1 MKFSIM
7 FGLTKSDDEANA
19 IIDKYSDLDEVDA
32 ELDAIKKFWSN
43 VVNTI
48 RVKTPDHYFDRL
60 VNVWLKYQLYTTNYW
75 SRSPSMYDTT
85 LFRKS

>member
-1 MKFSIM
+1 MSI
-7 FGLTKSDDEANA
+7 L
-19 IIDKYSDLDEVDA
+19 EVDA

-75 SRSPSMYDTT
+75 SRSPSFYHEGTGGRGYRDSCQDAESIT
-85 LFRKS
+85 